1 MLKNLF
7 GKENNLEKQVESPKA
22 ETGLLDFLHNFIK
35 ELGDY
40 LNNMNNQKENI
51 LVVDR
56 IENGVAVCED
66 RNTGKMVEIP
76 KEELPQSIHDGT
88 VLIERNGKYEISKEK
103 QDEIENRINE
113 KAKNVFRNLS

>member
-7 GKENNLEKQVESPKA
+7 EKENNLEKQVESPKA